1 MDGLHQ
7 YTSRVAW
14 SGSTA
19 DGYDAYDRRHSGQ
32 LPADGLVLP
41 LSGDAAFGG
50 DAALPNPEQL
60 LVLAA
65 ASCQLLS
72 FLAVAARAR
81 VEVLHYTDDAVGEMP
96 AVREPVGLSE
106 IRLRPRITAVDRLVG
121 RADDRPV
128 PVTEQRLRHLCE
140 VAHRE
145 CYVANSLRTEVQVE
159 PQISLVPPAPGAG
172 DSRSVS
178 GTAAI

>member
-1 MDGLHQ
+1 MGTDLHR

-19 DGYDAYDRRHSGQ
+19 VGYDAYDRRHAAEV
-32 LPADGLVLP
+32 PHRGLNLP

-60 LVLAA
+60 VVLAA
-65 ASCQLLS
+65 SSCQLLA

-81 VEVLHYTDDAVGEMP
+81 LEVLHYTDDAVGEMP
-96 AVREPVGLSE
+96 VVAGPTGLSV
-106 IRLRPRITAVDRLVG
+106 IRLRPEITLTDRLTSGSTV
-121 RADDRPV
+121 
-128 PVTEQRLRHLCE
+128 VTEQRVRHLCD

-145 CYVANSLRTEVQVE
+145 CYIANSLRTEVVVK
-159 PQISLVPPAPGAG
+159 PRITLVPRDRAPGG
-172 DSRSVS
+172 DDR
-178 GTAAI
+178 